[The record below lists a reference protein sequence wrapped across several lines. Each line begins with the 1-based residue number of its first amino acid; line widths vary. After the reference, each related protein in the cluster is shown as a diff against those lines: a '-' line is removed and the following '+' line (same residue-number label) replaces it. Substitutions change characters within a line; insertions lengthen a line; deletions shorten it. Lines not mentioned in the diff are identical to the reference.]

1 MWPINSTTTLI
12 FVVLSAILAT
22 MSQLCLAQVPYPYTY
37 APAFSY
43 STHGTPASTAKAIP
57 HQFLAQAPA
66 VYGHQLPYFF
76 PGPQAFGY
84 NSPNLYFPISTAFS
98 APLPADP
105 SVQVSSP
112 ISETA
117 TVELDTPAA
126 VATEVSGYAKENFA
140 IRRIF
145 PVFQS
150 DLRTGSTTVTFAR
163 PDQVQVLPI
172 TQSES
177 DFVVVGAPTDLNL
190 RSFEQAPAIP
200 AGIVQASQPYFQTRG
215 SIAV

>member
-1 MWPINSTTTLI
+1 MNSM
-12 FVVLSAILAT
+12 VVFSAVLAT

-43 STHGTPASTAKAIP
+43 STHGTPASTARAIP
-57 HQFLAQAPA
+57 HQFVAQAPA
-66 VYGHQLPYFF
+66 LYANHLPYVFA
-76 PGPQAFGY
+76 GPQLAYGY
-84 NSPNLYFPISTAFS
+84 GAPNYHLPFPVYS
-98 APLPADP
+98 APLPAEP

-112 ISETA
+112 VAEAETTA
-117 TVELDTPAA
+117 IELDTPADA
-126 VATEVSGYAKENFA
+126 ALAPEVSGYNKEEFA

-163 PDQVQVLPI
+163 PDQVQVLPV
-172 TQSES
+172 TQSDS
-177 DFVVVGAPTDLNL
+177 DFVVVGAATDLNL
-190 RSFEQAPAIP
+190 RSFNQAPVIP